1 MPGGVRLADF
11 LAHSAHSPAHEEKS
25 QQPQFHLRVVDGL
38 TLTPTLFLSRNRNK
52 PLFSRAIHRKE
63 DFLAS
68 IEASNMTSRGR
79 GRPGARPAP
88 EPSAAPGGRRSARG
102 QPPQQ
107 AQQQDN
113 IDSQI
118 DPAITGDTTGSM
130 APPPPPTAKKG
141 RSQSE
146 ENAHVKDI
154 PRRGARPAASQA
166 ASVASINSVPT
177 SSQDLQSEWRGL

>member
-1 MPGGVRLADF
+1 MGQGWQISWHTRLT
-11 LAHSAHSPAHEEKS
+11 LGPTKKNHNN
-25 QQPQFHLRVVDGL
+25 PQFHLRVVDGS
-38 TLTPTLFLSRNRNK
+38 TLTPTLLLSRNRDK
-52 PLFSRAIHRKE
+52 TLFSRAIHRKE

-118 DPAITGDTTGSM
+118 DPAITGDTMGSM

-154 PRRGARPAASQA
+154 PRRGARPPASQA
-166 ASVASINSVPT
+166 ASVASINSLPT